1 MLIKKIAILGG
12 AGFVGQSLCNRL
24 SKDGYKLK
32 VPTRNREYNRENL
45 ILLPNLEL
53 IETDIHDPENLK
65 NLLADCDAVI
75 NLIGILNEKGTN
87 GEGFKK
93 VHVKF
98 VKNLISACE
107 IHGIRRIIQMSALG
121 ADAKNGKS
129 FYLKTKGKAEELL
142 FSNTIGIKNTILRP
156 SVIFGRKDSFF
167 NRFAKLLKISPL
179 FFPLACY
186 RTKFSPVYVLDVVEM
201 ISKILDDPNSYNRS
215 YQLCGPK
222 TYSLKNLVDY
232 TSKTLNCRCVIIPL
246 NNVLSHI
253 QARVF
258 DFLPGKPFSTD
269 NYLSAQTDS
278 ICECNDLFIY
288 NIKPTALE
296 DIVPQYLTDYEYRS
310 FYSMFRKD
318 SRKKL

>member
-222 TYSLKNLVDY
+222 TYS
-232 TSKTLNCRCVIIPL
+232 
-246 NNVLSHI
+246 
-253 QARVF
+253 
-258 DFLPGKPFSTD
+258 
-269 NYLSAQTDS
+269 
-278 ICECNDLFIY
+278 
-288 NIKPTALE
+288 
-296 DIVPQYLTDYEYRS
+296 
-310 FYSMFRKD
+310 
-318 SRKKL
+318 